1 MLLSALTGLGLGFAH
16 VFAGPDHLAA
26 IAPLARGGGA
36 RGAWLGAR
44 WGLGHSG
51 GVALVALAARAL
63 LDAAQVE
70 LLSSW
75 SERVVGVALIALGLW
90 GFYRSMRRAL
100 PAREHDAR
108 AHTHAAFGFG
118 ALHGL
123 AGASHLVGVVPAL
136 AQPDSASAFVY
147 LAAFAVGTIGA
158 MALFAATL
166 GWADGRANERWRTR
180 LGHASCATALGVGV
194 YWLAA

>member
-16 VFAGPDHLAA
+16 VFAGPDHLAT
-26 IAPLARGGGA
+26 IAPLARGSGA

-44 WGLGHSG
+44 WGLGHSR

-75 SERVVGVALIALGLW
+75 SERVVGV
-90 GFYRSMRRAL
+90 
-100 PAREHDAR
+100 
-108 AHTHAAFGFG
+108 
-118 ALHGL
+118 
-123 AGASHLVGVVPAL
+123 VPAL
-136 AQPDSASAFVY
+136 AQPDSASALVH
-147 LAAFAVGTIGA
+147 LAAFALGTIGA

-166 GWADGRANERWRTR
+166 GWADGRANERWRAR

-194 YWLAA
+194 YGLT

>member
-1 MLLSALTGLGLGFAH
+1 MWLAALTGLGLGCAH

-26 IAPLARGGGA
+26 IAPLSRGGGA

-75 SERVVGVALIALGLW
+75 SERIVGVALIALGLW

-100 PAREHDAR
+100 PEREQDAR
-108 AHTHAAFGFG
+108 VHAHAAFGFG

-123 AGASHLVGVVPAL
+123 AGASHLLGVAPAL
-136 AQPDSASAFVY
+136 AQPDGTATLVY
-147 LAAFAVGTIGA
+147 LLGFTLGTIGA
-158 MALFAATL
+158 MAAFAAAL
-166 GWADGRANERWRTR
+166 GWFDARSNLRWRER
-180 LGHASCATALGVGV
+180 LGHVSCATALGVGV

>member
-1 MLLSALTGLGLGFAH
+1 MDFALLTGLALGAAH

-26 IAPLARGGGA
+26 VAPLARVGGA
-36 RGAWLGAR
+36 RGAWIGAR

-51 GVALVALAARAL
+51 GVALVALAARWL
-63 LDAAQVE
+63 LESAQVE
-70 LLSSW
+70 ALSSW

-100 PAREHDAR
+100 PER
-108 AHTHAAFGFG
+108 AASERVHAHAAFGFG

-123 AGASHLVGVVPAL
+123 AGASHLLGVVPAL
-136 AQPDSASAFVY
+136 AQPSRADTLLY
-147 LAAFAVGTIGA
+147 LAGFALGTIAAMAAFAA
-158 MALFAATL
+158 AFA
-166 GWADGRANERWRTR
+166 WAAARSSERWRAR

-194 YWLAA
+194 YWLA